1 MKKYNIFV
9 LSIIGLFYKGQMTQA
24 ASGFADVVQKVNPA
38 VVSISSTQ
46 KIKERKIQ
54 GFPKFPGGSP
64 FEDFFK
70 DFMDPRNQG
79 EGRERKAT
87 ALGSGV
93 VVDGKE
99 GYIVTAAHVIADAEK
114 IKVTLSDDTEI
125 DAKVI
130 GKDKRRDIALLKVT
144 TDKSLPA
151 AQFGDSSKLRQGDW
165 AIAIGNPHNLGNT
178 VTVGVISSKARD
190 LGGKSR
196 DIEATQFI
204 DDFIQ
209 TDAAVNQGNSG
220 GPLFNASGEVIGINV
235 VILSDTGGSIGLG
248 FAVPSN
254 TVQNIIEQLKKF
266 GHTREGKVGVEIQT
280 VSDEIAQSVDL
291 NKTKGAMITRV
302 FPGSPAEKGGMKV
315 GDIILKVKDKDVRD
329 VRAARKLIS
338 ESPIG
343 EKTPIVVWRGGK
355 EEILS
360 IIVEEISESDKE
372 KDSDTPGFSLKDKV
386 STGLDV
392 LGMKLQKMTP
402 EIKKSLG
409 VDDKINGVVVVDVDK
424 SKDKE
429 TLKVED
435 VIIQVDGADVVAPE
449 EVLAKVDAKKK
460 QNKKSIL
467 FQINRKGQNLFIALS
482 LEEPKK

>member
-1 MKKYNIFV
+1 MKKYNIV
-9 LSIIGLFYKGQMTQA
+9 ILSIVCFFAKSQETQA
-24 ASGFADVVQKVNPA
+24 AGGFADVVQKVNPA

-46 KIKERKIQ
+46 KVKERKIQ
-54 GFPKFPGGSP
+54 GLPKFPGGSP

-79 EGRERKAT
+79 EGKERKAT

-144 TDKSLPA
+144 TDKPLPVA
-151 AQFGDSSKLRQGDW
+151 PFGDSSKLRQGDW

-220 GPLFNASGEVIGINV
+220 GPLFNAAGEVIGINV

-291 NKTKGAMITRV
+291 GKTKGAMITRV

-315 GDIILKVKDKDVRD
+315 GDIILKVKDKDVKD

-343 EKTPIVVWRGGK
+343 EGTPIVVWRKGK
-355 EEILS
+355 EETLS
-360 IIVEEISESDKE
+360 IVVEEISESDKD
-372 KDSDTPGFSLKDKV
+372 KDSDTPGAALKDKA

-392 LGMKLQKMTP
+392 LGMKLQAMTP
-402 EIKKSLG
+402 DIRKSIG
-409 VDDKINGVVVVDVDK
+409 ADEKINGVVVVDVDK

-435 VIIQVDGADVVAPE
+435 VIIQVDGFDVMTPE
-449 EVLAKVDAKKK
+449 EVLAKVEAKKK
-460 QNKKSIL
+460 QSKKSVL

-482 LEEPKK
+482 LEETKK